1 MVKRA
6 TGRTPARNRGSR
18 PRSALGP
25 GGHGL
30 FSRVFGSRPAEQAPV
45 KRREAASIAVAS
57 GKGGT
62 GKSFVATNLAVVYH
76 QRSQRVT
83 LTDCDF
89 GMACDHLLMGVS
101 PALTLQHVLAGRAVL
116 SDVEVQTPSGP
127 TLVPGGSGVLQMAN
141 LNDNHLLTLGRL
153 LSEVAANND
162 IMILDVG
169 AGIAPANVLT
179 LLSADQILIVTQ
191 PEIAALT
198 DAYAVIKICVQLR
211 PECNFNVVVN
221 RVVAPGQGEKTF
233 EKLAKVAARHTGAT
247 LSYLGEIGEDPT
259 VTQRR
264 LRQQPVT
271 ISDPDGKTSQAFHRI
286 ADRLDEVAGPLG
298 VRLLD
303 RDSCVEA
310 RFREHR
316 LFLT

>member
-6 TGRTPARNRGSR
+6 TGQTPSRNKRTRSR
-18 PRSALGP
+18 SGLGP
-25 GGHGL
+25 GGQGL
-30 FSRVFGSRPAEQAPV
+30 FSRVFGSRPTEQTPV
-45 KRREAASIAVAS
+45 KRQEATSIAVAS

-76 QRSQRVT
+76 QRNNRVT

-116 SDVEVQTPSGP
+116 SDVQVETPSGP

-153 LSEVAANND
+153 LSEVAAIND

-179 LLSADQILIVTQ
+179 LLSADEILIVTQ

-198 DAYAVIKICVQLR
+198 DAYAVIKICAQLR
-211 PECNFNVVVN
+211 AECKFNVIVN
-221 RVVAPGQGEKTF
+221 RVVVAGQGEKTF
-233 EKLAKVAARHTGAT
+233 EKLAKVSTRHTGAK
-247 LSYLGEIGEDPT
+247 LNYLGEIGEDPT

-271 ISDPDGKTSQAFHRI
+271 ISDPDGATAQAMHRI
-286 ADRLDEVAGPLG
+286 ADRLDEIADPLG
-298 VRLLD
+298 VRVLD